1 MRNHEPI
8 LVYSLMAVL
17 FIVWLG
23 FPLHASPRFA
33 GSLWGGV
40 LAVSG
45 SLLLLIPFLYSIIK
59 RIKRVKVAV
68 TRRVSMKT
76 MLDWHVYAGILGPIL
91 VLLHTGHNYRSPLA
105 IALTTLMLIVV
116 LSGFIGRFLNSKIA
130 RSVKAKKVMLGELNL
145 AYEVAADEL
154 SRFSGAA
161 SYVRPL
167 SSGPVRMALR
177 LMVRSDPSN
186 EDLPAKAARTIELAE
201 SIADIEY
208 AISTHETFKRA
219 FKIWL
224 RWHIVI
230 SMGFYVLLG
239 LHVWSGIHFGLRWFT

>member
-1 MRNHEPI
+1 
-8 LVYSLMAVL
+8 MAVL

>member
-1 MRNHEPI
+1 MRKHEPI
-8 LVYSLMAVL
+8 LVGLFMAVL
-17 FIVWLG
+17 FVVWLG
-23 FPLHASPRFA
+23 FPLHATPRFA

-45 SLLLLIPFLYSIIK
+45 SLLLLIPFLYSIMK
-59 RIKRVKVAV
+59 RIKRVRVAV

-76 MLDWHVYAGILGPIL
+76 ALDWHVYAGILGPIL

-105 IALTTLMLIVV
+105 ITLTTLMLIVV

-130 RSVKAKKVMLGELNL
+130 RSIKAKKVMLGELNL
-145 AYEVAADEL
+145 AYQEAADEL
-154 SRFSGAA
+154 RQLPDAA
-161 SYVRPL
+161 SHVKPFT
-167 SSGPVRMALR
+167 SMPVRMVLR
-177 LMVRSDPSN
+177 LMVRPDPSDPG
-186 EDLPAKAARTIELAE
+186 LPTKAAHTIELAE

-239 LHVWSGIHFGLRWFT
+239 LHIWAGIHFGLRWFT